1 MEVVKYLN
9 SGELCEVLNIH
20 RNQLQRMIKQG
31 IPHIRIGREYRF
43 NLNDVLAW
51 LKEQN
56 ERS

>member
-1 MEVVKYLN
+1 
-9 SGELCEVLNIH
+9 VLNIH

-51 LKEQN
+51 LKGQD